1 MSKPL
6 PDRAAR
12 QVALHSIDY
21 LLTISPGPSAED
33 VNDVAW
39 QVGGVAMM
47 LTYLGGDSEAYAALS
62 DRLTRLANERR
73 DDYRPALA
81 LLRSEVE
88 AGLLSYTDA
97 DAAS

>member
-21 LLTISPGPSAED
+21 LLTFNPRAQD

-39 QVGGVAMM
+39 QLGGVAMM
-47 LTYLGGDSEAYAALS
+47 LTYLGGDDEAYASLS

-73 DDYRPALA
+73 GDYRPALA
-81 LLRSEVE
+81 LLRSELE
-88 AGLLSYTDA
+88 AGLLSYS

>member
-21 LLTISPGPSAED
+21 LLTFNPRAQD

-39 QVGGVAMM
+39 QVGGISLM
-47 LTYLGGDSEAYAALS
+47 LNYLGGD
-62 DRLTRLANERR
+62 
-73 DDYRPALA
+73 
-81 LLRSEVE
+81 SEVE

-97 DAAS
+97 AR

>member
-1 MSKPL
+1 MSKPPL

-12 QVALHSIDY
+12 QVALHSLDY
-21 LLTISPGPSAED
+21 LLTFNPTAQD
-33 VNDVAW
+33 VNDIAW

-47 LTYLGGDSEAYAALS
+47 LTYLGGDDEAYASLS
-62 DRLTRLANERR
+62 DRLTRLANDQR

-88 AGLLSYTDA
+88 AGNV
-97 DAAS
+97 

>member
-1 MSKPL
+1 MSKPPP

-12 QVALHSIDY
+12 QVALHSLDY

-33 VNDVAW
+33 VNDIAW

-47 LTYLGGDSEAYAALS
+47 LTYLGGDDEAYASLS
-62 DRLTRLANERR
+62 DRLSRLANDQR

-88 AGLLSYTDA
+88 DGNV
-97 DAAS
+97 